1 MMIVVWKF
9 VVVVD
14 DDYVGQCVMMLC
26 NLGTCGWMNERM
38 SEWNDDDVQLN
49 SKKKNVP
56 LHIQIEQKKVEK
68 KQLKR

>member
-1 MMIVVWKF
+1 MIVVWKF

-49 SKKKNVP
+49 SKKKCTSPYTNRA
-56 LHIQIEQKKVEK
+56 KKK
-68 KQLKR
+68 